1 MSPEETTD
9 FEEAVSHARRRLE
22 DLSSL
27 MVVANSLDQQ
37 ARDVIYDD
45 DGESPTS

>member
-37 ARDVIYDD
+37 ALDVILDQEED
-45 DGESPTS
+45 HRAS

>member
-9 FEEAVSHARRRLE
+9 FQEAVSHARQRLE

-37 ARDVIYDD
+37 AGDVIFDD
-45 DGESPTS
+45 EERSSS

>member
-9 FEEAVSHARRRLE
+9 FQEAVSHARRRLE

-45 DGESPTS
+45 DEEPPAS